1 MWPSSGCHDN
11 FCGKSLGWF
20 LRTKI
25 ILRGGM
31 WRSDWFQ
38 YRRQIAH
45 WVKHL
50 TRGCDYRPIESV
62 ILSPRYNTFIIHIN
76 LNIYILLS
84 AMYCAQD
91 QSLTELE
98 ILLVAF
104 DRILTSFKKQ
114 SLSDWILELSLF
126 DLVNK
131 NIWNTSQLSLFSR
144 YLATF
149 IY

>member
-50 TRGCDYRPIESV
+50 TRGFDYRPIESV

-98 ILLVAF
+98 ILQIKIKLHSRVVALWSCKQKYLKYIPVISLQPLSCNVY
-104 DRILTSFKKQ
+104 ILK
-114 SLSDWILELSLF
+114 W
-126 DLVNK
+126 
-131 NIWNTSQLSLFSR
+131 
-144 YLATF
+144 
-149 IY
+149 